1 MTFLETDALRAYF
14 LVALFVMIVGAQF
27 AQISKLNAQSSDI
40 VYKSR
45 DKVVDHWVTSDGIT
59 KFSGYVEMPQNLHPA
74 PDDKTISF
82 YYDEWLKSRSWPR
95 YQVDP
100 GSFQK
105 QLEFSL
111 KTNDFLDSQMRTS
124 GVLSYL
130 YFEKNKIIYDEIAPQ
145 NRFSFA
151 LNNNT
156 EFRSNSIGKSIVS
169 YLVGHAICD
178 GYITSVDEEL
188 STWPVLENTL
198 YYDLK
203 LSDLLD
209 MRARDQH
216 VVTRAR
222 GFIKSGRWYN
232 PVSIQNAVNNELQGT
247 RPNIS
252 LRYNYNGFVTNVVM
266 NYMIFK
272 LGDDWRQFF
281 ENIFQNKIGIE
292 SRFFFQKVWGNNA
305 ADGNGW
311 YSSYAN
317 RYDFLRIAIS
327 MMEDWN
333 EGNCVGNYLKDTLKN
348 SHAKPKDEWAHDL
361 QPSQAPEERHFTSG
375 YANQFHT
382 TYKGMRSRNI
392 VGMDGYGGQSILIDM
407 DNSRIVA
414 VMAGS
419 TNYNWYELVYKVI
432 KEGKIR
438 GADKP
443 KTTNGTVDSEPLL
456 VDNISRDNE
465 DNYHSKSSDEWKQ
478 MFKCFSDSG
487 RSNGVADLPSDEEVT
502 AFISNIIDYDFISA
516 SSVKEGTNTKNIS
529 SFQLVRL
536 GLSRASVTAHKKAL
550 VRLANFAGT
559 AEDFCS
565 NPVN

>member
-1 MTFLETDALRAYF
+1 MRVNF
-14 LVALFVMIVGAQF
+14 LVALLTMVVWSQF
-27 AQISKLNAQSSDI
+27 AYVSKVNAQSSDI

-45 DKVVDHWVTSDGIT
+45 DNVVDHSVTSDGVT

-74 PDDKTISF
+74 PDDRTISY
-82 YYDEWLKSRSWPR
+82 YYDKWLKERSGPR

-105 QLEFSL
+105 ELGFSL
-111 KTNDFLDSQMRTS
+111 KTNEFLDSHLRTS

-130 YFEKNKIIYDEIAPQ
+130 YFEKYKIIYDEIAPQ

-151 LNNNT
+151 LNNDT

-169 YLVGHAICD
+169 YLIGHAICD

-188 STWPVLENTL
+188 RSWPVLKNTL

-216 VVTRAR
+216 VVTEAK
-222 GFIKSGRWYN
+222 GFIKSGRWFN

-247 RPNIS
+247 RPNAS
-252 LRYNYNGFVTNVVM
+252 VKYNYNGFVTNVAM

-272 LGDDWRQFF
+272 LGDDWRQFSQ
-281 ENIFQNKIGIE
+281 NIFQNKIGIE
-292 SRFFFQKVWGNNA
+292 SRFFFQKVWGFGA

-317 RYDFLRIAIS
+317 RYDFLRIAIA

-333 EGNCVGNYLKDTLKN
+333 EGNCVGNYLKSSLKN
-348 SHAKPKDEWAHDL
+348 SHAKSKDEWTHDL
-361 QPSQAPEERHFTSG
+361 EPSQAPEERHFASN

-382 TYKGMRSRNI
+382 AYKGMRSRNI

-407 DNSRIVA
+407 DNSRVVA

-438 GADKP
+438 GLEKP
-443 KTTNGTVDSEPLL
+443 KTTDGTVDSGSLL
-456 VDNISRDNE
+456 VDTISRDSPGS
-465 DNYHSKSSDEWKQ
+465 YHNKSSDEFKK
-478 MFKCFSDSG
+478 MFKCFSDFG
-487 RSNGVADLPSDEEVT
+487 RSNGMTDLPSDEEIS
-502 AFISNIIDYDFISA
+502 AFISNIIDYDSISA
-516 SSVKEGTNTKNIS
+516 GSVKAGTNTKNIS
-529 SFQLVRL
+529 SFQLARL

-559 AEDFCS
+559 AEEFCS
-565 NPVN
+565 NPAN

>member
-1 MTFLETDALRAYF
+1 M
-14 LVALFVMIVGAQF
+14 
-27 AQISKLNAQSSDI
+27 
-40 VYKSR
+40 
-45 DKVVDHWVTSDGIT
+45 VDHWVTSEGVT
-59 KFSGYVEMPQNLHPA
+59 KFSGYVEMPENLHPA
-74 PDDKTISF
+74 PDDKTISY
-82 YYDEWLKSRSWPR
+82 YYDEWLKSRSGPR
-95 YQVDP
+95 YQVDS

-111 KTNDFLDSQMRTS
+111 KTNDFLDTQMRTS

-169 YLVGHAICD
+169 YMVGHAICG

-188 STWPVLENTL
+188 KSWPVLQNTL

-216 VVTRAR
+216 VVTERR
-222 GFIKSGRWYN
+222 GFIKSGRWFN
-232 PVSIQNAVNNELQGT
+232 PVSIQAAVNNELQGT
-247 RPNIS
+247 RPNASVI
-252 LRYNYNGFVTNVVM
+252 YNYNGFVTNVVM

-281 ENIFQNKIGIE
+281 GNIFQNKIGIE
-292 SRFFFQKVWGNNA
+292 SRFFFQKVWGNTA

-317 RYDFLRIAIS
+317 RYDFLRIAIA

-333 EGNCVGNYLKDTLKN
+333 KGNCVGNYLKSTLKN
-348 SHAKPKDEWAHDL
+348 SHAKSKGDWAHDID
-361 QPSQAPEERHFTSG
+361 PSQAPEERHFASN
-375 YANQFHT
+375 YANQIHSA
-382 TYKGMRSRNI
+382 YKGMRSRNI

-438 GADKP
+438 GVEKP
-443 KTTNGTVDSEPLL
+443 KTNNGAVDSQPLI
-456 VDNISRDNE
+456 VDNISRENE
-465 DNYHSKSSDEWKQ
+465 DNYHSKSSDEWKK
-478 MFKCFSDSG
+478 MFKCFLDSG
-487 RSNGVADLPSDEEVT
+487 RSNFVTDLPSDEEIST
-502 AFISNIIDYDFISA
+502 FISNIIDYDFISA
-516 SSVKEGTNTKNIS
+516 SSVKDGTNTKNIS

-559 AEDFCS
+559 AEEFCS
-565 NPVN
+565 NPLN